1 MAKRKRLTPAQILA
15 HPDHLGPAPVLD
27 AKPWFLA
34 GSPPPIAQISGEASA
49 MSALAEVTSEL
60 SAARAEGRMLLR
72 LPLAAIDADHL
83 VRDRLDVTDQDE
95 MAALMESLRAHG
107 QRTPIEVTQIGPGQY
122 GLISGWRRITALA
135 GLQAETGEARFG
147 QVLAQ
152 LRRPDTA
159 GDAYVAMVEENEI
172 RQGLS
177 YFERARIV
185 AKAVEQGAFASDKAA
200 LQRLFATASRAKRS
214 KIGSFLVLYRDLG
227 THLRFAAALPE
238 RLGLA
243 LVQSIES
250 EAGRAEMLR
259 HALAAFPA
267 RSAEA
272 ELAHL
277 AALIAKKALIPP
289 IEPVFSNPDREI
301 RAGIFLKLEGPALT
315 LSGPNVDDGFRARLE
330 DWIKGG

>member
-1 MAKRKRLTPAQILA
+1 MAKRKRLTPVQILA
-15 HPDHLGPAPVLD
+15 QPDHPGPAPVPE

-34 GSPPPIAQISGEASA
+34 ATPPIAQISGEASA
-49 MSALAEVTSEL
+49 MSALAEVTDEL
-60 SAARAEGRMLLR
+60 RTARAEGRMLLR
-72 LPLAAIDADHL
+72 LPLASIDSNHL
-83 VRDRLDVTDQDE
+83 VRDRLDMTDPDE
-95 MAALMESLRAHG
+95 MTALMESLRAHG

-135 GLQAETGEARFG
+135 RLQAETSEARFG
-147 QVLAQ
+147 KVLAQ

-214 KIGSFLVLYRDLG
+214 KIGSFLVLYRGLG

-267 RSAEA
+267 TSAEA

-277 AALIAKKALIPP
+277 AALIAKKALMPP
-289 IEPVFSNPDREI
+289 IEPVLPNPDCEI
-301 RAGIFLKLEGPALT
+301 RAGIFLNLDGPILT
-315 LSGPNVDDGFRARLE
+315 LSGPNVDDGFRVRLE